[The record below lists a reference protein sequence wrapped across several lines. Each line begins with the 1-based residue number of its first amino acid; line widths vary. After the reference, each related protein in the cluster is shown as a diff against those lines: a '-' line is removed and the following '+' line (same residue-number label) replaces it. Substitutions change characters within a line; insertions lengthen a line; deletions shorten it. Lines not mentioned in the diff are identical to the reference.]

1 MKDLKRKI
9 EENRDWNENFDL
21 NLYNTR
27 KLNKKDLNE
36 FIGMFDYGAASTT
49 NWLVSKLKL
58 IKSIIDKGNSVTIEE
73 EPVIILK
80 NQDDLKNWIKS
91 RFDEIL
97 IEDVYENK

>member
-1 MKDLKRKI
+1 MKDLDKKI
-9 EENRDWNENFDL
+9 EENRDWNADFDL

-27 KLNKKDLNE
+27 RLNKQDLSE
-36 FIGMFDYGAASTT
+36 FIGMFDYGAASTI
-49 NWLVSKLKL
+49 NWLISKLKV

-97 IEDVYENK
+97 IEDVYAKV